1 MTTTYLVT
9 LMECM
14 VHFEPTK
21 CIPNATVTIDHHK
34 VHYCAMSISLV
45 LFLTY
50 LSQTVTEK

>member
-1 MTTTYLVT
+1 MTTTYLVM

-21 CIPNATVTIDHHK
+21 CIPNATATSDHHK